1 MLYNG
6 KLYGTEISS
15 VSNIGINED
24 ATENESLIDTAARY
38 GRALEAH
45 FAEDN
50 LVSKGLENLYVMGE
64 NFGESVAM
72 LVTGQKYDKD
82 FNPFDYVTEPQ
93 YYDYAD
99 RFSDCKTLQQVE
111 LMKSRINNELKHR
124 DDMSKVGMGFN
135 LVSGFLANAADP
147 TNYIPF
153 AAAGSAI
160 KGTGFIKGAVR
171 GAIVGGA
178 SNLTQEYLL
187 KEMSATYTGDE
198 FQQNLL
204 IGTIISGGLGGIIG
218 KFGTKVADDS
228 LNILR
233 KDVYDDKFI
242 EAKSK
247 LVDDMNTRSLNKN
260 LDEID
265 IEDNISEKASIG
277 AAKAPE
283 ISVKDDN
290 ALARAAIT
298 AQAKMDPVLSLYTSA
313 NGETRALANELFST
327 SVIMNKTQRVDT
339 IDIVKAEKTDNI
351 SVVNQNNKMLYL
363 QYYNDSSDV
372 SMRQRIARYLPAK
385 LGGINP
391 AAKGKMTITEF
402 NEAITDCIESGFKKY
417 SDNKYIME
425 AAKNTAEVHKGNAEI
440 MERLYEEGKVSVK
453 SIKNYM
459 PRFFS
464 VTKVSAD
471 PDGFIKSLVNRYK
484 QLRQYYTK
492 DLPTYEKDLQQAQK
506 NKAIDEQTLSERRAE
521 VTKLNNDL
529 RNEKIQVYKLEG
541 AIHQL
546 ERDIDRDF
554 RASNKTDNRF
564 LKISP
569 DLDIK
574 GGDKEFAH
582 QVKFGFPKELKPK
595 SLSESIKDSMILIDD
610 ADGALGKDSTL
621 TLQNY
626 KKSDV
631 DKYEILTMDELTEHL
646 WEQGWYRER
655 PYIEDMVND
664 IIDDANTGLKK
675 YKPEDTKYL
684 RREYEIDEAR
694 ETLSRLGYD
703 WGKMSPEQI
712 DNVLSNLG
720 DKATL
725 RNKIAKARA
734 DELNKMSGQ
743 QKAALND
750 KMKELEYKR
759 KQLEGHQE
767 RVKNYSDELSGLR
780 AERDRIKDD
789 IKESGSKI
797 KKLSRIIE
805 GKSKLLNATDDEL
818 EKMALDERARLAGTN
833 EVGGLDFEI
842 GETGGLLSRQ
852 LLSGEIDD
860 DIKSFLERDSTV
872 LMNQARKEFV
882 DLTLIDRY
890 GSVGLNEQKAKIE
903 AKYVDAERQLSIKK
917 KIEGVNTA
925 DIDKQLAKVQKAKK
939 RDLENLNF
947 LLSRVRETNFA
958 NNKYPDW
965 ANSALTTFKAY
976 NILTSLGQIVL
987 ASLSDVGGII
997 AKTDMKH
1004 TLGSLPAVKRF
1015 ASLSVQEQ
1023 LRKYPWLSHGIVEA
1037 YSNTRGLSF
1046 AEIIANNPFENRI
1059 TRGARASVDVFMNAT
1074 GMKIWNKYGKVLAG
1088 FSHISKLRDVADK
1101 FSKNRALDEKDWE
1114 WLRRYGIDSPS
1125 ELRELNI
1132 NFKRYSTPGSE
1143 GGVDIPNLLA
1153 WKNQDLAKKVKYGI
1167 IKAQDEA
1174 IVTPGMDRPKAFD
1187 DPLLGLI
1194 FQFKQFTVSSM
1205 GKTLIPALQS
1215 ADKITILEGMST
1227 MVALGMLSVMA
1238 KNAQPGREPLE
1249 PGEVFMRGF
1258 AASGVAGWLEEPYKL
1273 TNALTGGGFD
1283 RLWYAASG
1291 GYLGKE
1297 TVSPYETQ
1305 REMESFLGPW
1315 WSKINNIKSIIGDV
1329 SQGKINKKTANKIKR
1344 SIPFQNV
1351 PIISQVADIMINN
1364 LSEE

>member
-1 MLYNG
+1 MVVYKG
-6 KLYGTEISS
+6 PSFSS
-15 VSNIGINED
+15 VQQAAAVAPILGQEQQYDVGIVEHVN
-24 ATENESLIDTAARY
+24 
-38 GRALEAH
+38 ALGAH
-45 FAEDN
+45 LAEDN
-50 LVSKGLENLYVMGE
+50 WISKGIDNVYLLGE
-64 NFGESVAM
+64 RIGEQTAM
-72 LVTGQKYDKD
+72 LMTGQRYDAD
-82 FNPFDYVTEPQ
+82 FNPYDYVTEPK
-93 YYDYAD
+93 YTNYAD
-99 RFSDCKTLQQVE
+99 RFFNCKSKQQVD
-111 LMKSRINNELKHR
+111 LMKMRINGELKHR
-124 DDMSKVGMGFN
+124 EDMSKVGMVAN
-135 LVSGFLANAADP
+135 LAYGFLANAADP
-147 TNYIPF
+147 TNFMPF
-153 AAAGSAI
+153 GKLAKVI
-160 KGTGFIKGAVR
+160 KGKGFVAGAAKGALT
-171 GAIVGGA
+171 GGT
-178 SNLTQEYLL
+178 SNLVQEFFL
-187 KEMSATYTGDE
+187 KEMSVTYTDEE

-204 IGTIISGGLGGIIG
+204 LGTAIAGGLGGIIG
-218 KFGTKVADDS
+218 KFGTRVADDS

-233 KDVYDDKFI
+233 KDIYDDKFI
-242 EAKSK
+242 ETKSK

-290 ALARAAIT
+290 ALAKAAIT

-313 NGETRALANELFST
+313 NGETRSLANELFST

-339 IDIVKAEKTDNI
+339 IDIVKAKKTDDI
-351 SVVNQNNKMLYL
+351 SSVNMNNETLYW
-363 QYYNDSSDV
+363 QYYNDGADI
-372 SMRQRIARYLPAK
+372 SMGQRVARFLPAK
-385 LGGINP
+385 LGGIDP
-391 AAKGKMTITEF
+391 ATKGKMSITEF

-425 AAKNTAEVHKGNAEI
+425 AAKNTAEVHKSNAET

-453 SIKNYM
+453 PIKNYM

-471 PDGFIKSLVNRYK
+471 PDGFIKALVNRYK

-492 DLPTYEKDLQQAQK
+492 DLPTYEKDLQQTQK
-506 NKAIDEQTLSERRAE
+506 NKSISEQTLSERRAE

-574 GGDKEFAH
+574 GGDREFAH
-582 QVKFGFPKELKPK
+582 QIKFGFPNELKPK
-595 SLSESIKDSMILIDD
+595 SLSESIKNSMILIDD
-610 ADGALGKDSTL
+610 AEGALGKDSTL

-631 DKYEILTMDELTEHL
+631 DKYDILTMDELTERL
-646 WEQGWYRER
+646 WEQGWYRDR
-655 PYIEDMVND
+655 PYIDDMVND
-664 IIDDANTGLKK
+664 IVDDANGVMRK
-675 YKPEDTKYL
+675 YHENDTKYL

-694 ETLSRLGYD
+694 ETLIRLGYD

-852 LLSGEIDD
+852 LLSGDIDD

-917 KIEGVNTA
+917 KIAGVNTA
-925 DIDKQLAKVQKAKK
+925 DIDKQLAKVQKAHK

-947 LLSRVRETNFA
+947 LLSRARETNYA

-965 ANSALTTFKAY
+965 ANSTLTTFKAY
-976 NILTSLGQIVL
+976 NILTSLGQIVF
-987 ASLSDVGGII
+987 ASLSDIGGII

-1023 LRKYPWLSHGIVEA
+1023 LRRYPWLSHGIVEA

-1046 AEIIANNPFENRI
+1046 AEITANNPFENRI
-1059 TRGARASVDVFMNAT
+1059 TRAARASVDVFMSAT
-1074 GMKIWNKYGKVLAG
+1074 GIKIWNKYGKVITG
-1088 FSHISKLRDVADK
+1088 FSHISKLRDIADK
-1101 FSKNRALDEKDWE
+1101 FSKNKTLNEADWE

-1153 WKNQDLAKKVKYGI
+1153 WKNQDLAKKVEYGI
-1167 IKAQDEA
+1167 IKAQDESV
-1174 IVTPGMDRPKAFD
+1174 VTPGMDRPKAFD
-1187 DPLLGLI
+1187 DPLLSLI
-1194 FQFKQFTVSSM
+1194 FQFKQFPVSSM

-1238 KNAQPGREPLE
+1238 KNALAGRDPLE

-1258 AASGVAGWLEEPYKL
+1258 AASGVTGWLEEPYKL

-1344 SIPFQNV
+1344 SIPFQNL
-1351 PIISQVADIMINN
+1351 PILSQVADIMINN